1 MNKSYLVAS
10 AIAGVAVLWVASG
23 TVFLP
28 RSEAELSAFE
38 QAARNKPDGLQRV
51 QVIRSHAVLRI
62 REITVAGRTV
72 ASRQIT
78 IRAETES
85 AVMELV
91 VPRGTSVKK
100 GDTLINLAVEDREA
114 RLRKAV
120 ALVAKQELEFRAAEN
135 LSKKSFTS
143 AVSLAN
149 AKAELESA
157 RADLATANLEMD
169 RITIRAPFDG
179 VFNMNHV
186 EVGDYLRVGDDVA
199 EMVDLNPLLL
209 VTEVSESAVGK
220 IQIGTF
226 ATAELISGEVVKGPV
241 TYISTVATPETRTF
255 LVEISVPNPGGALVD
270 GMTATLRLPAQEIM
284 AHSVP
289 SAALTL
295 DNTGAVGVKLVDS
308 DGRVGFAEANAT
320 SSSTE
325 SIWLIGLPEAVNIIT
340 VGQEF
345 VRIGQRVEPVFVG
358 PNTDRSVDPL
368 SLLPERSNESNRMA
382 KKARDRL

>member
-1 MNKSYLVAS
+1 M
-10 AIAGVAVLWVASG
+10 
-23 TVFLP
+23 P

-199 EMVDLNPLLL
+199 EMVDLNPLCW
-209 VTEVSESAVGK
+209 
-220 IQIGTF
+220 
-226 ATAELISGEVVKGPV
+226 
-241 TYISTVATPETRTF
+241 
-255 LVEISVPNPGGALVD
+255 
-270 GMTATLRLPAQEIM
+270 LR
-284 AHSVP
+284 
-289 SAALTL
+289 
-295 DNTGAVGVKLVDS
+295 
-308 DGRVGFAEANAT
+308 
-320 SSSTE
+320 
-325 SIWLIGLPEAVNIIT
+325 
-340 VGQEF
+340 
-345 VRIGQRVEPVFVG
+345 
-358 PNTDRSVDPL
+358 
-368 SLLPERSNESNRMA
+368 SL
-382 KKARDRL
+382 